1 MTNLNPVFVI
11 PIYKEPSLFTSQ
23 ERMSLINNLGKLS
36 CYKVVLLSHP
46 KLESGI
52 VDFVACNI
60 DIALQ
65 EGLEIIYI
73 ASHHLSS
80 VFSYDRLLKSSKFYL
95 IFSSFSHLV
104 IVQLDVWIFGTNIE
118 TWLALPYAQ
127 IGAPWLGLKG
137 EELSMIG
144 VGNGGLSIRNISI
157 VIRLLESS
165 RSALTFNSIRRGL
178 CLMHGI
184 DQDAIGPSHGLKALS
199 KVNILLMLISL
210 FPILRSKHIFKRVF
224 LEDYYLACLAES
236 NPDITPSLPSLDE
249 AASFSFESFPAQL
262 YAKIGRLP
270 FGCHA
275 FEKHDISFWKGH
287 IEGLK

>member
-1 MTNLNPVFVI
+1 MTNLNPVFII

-23 ERMSLINNLGKLS
+23 EKTSLINNLVKLS
-36 CYKVVLLSHP
+36 RYKVILLSHH
-46 KLESGI
+46 KLESVI
-52 VDFVACNI
+52 VDFLACSI

-65 EGLEIIYI
+65 EGLEIMYI

-80 VFSYDRLLKSSKFYL
+80 VSSYDRLLKSSKFYQ

-127 IGAPWLGLKG
+127 IGAPWLCLKE

-144 VGNGGLSIRNISI
+144 VGNGGLSIRNIRT

-165 RSALTFNSIRRGL
+165 RSALTFDSIRRGL
-178 CLMHGI
+178 CLMYGI
-184 DQDAIGPSHGLKALS
+184 DQDAIGPSHSLKALS
-199 KVNILLMLISL
+199 KVNILLTLINL
-210 FPILRSKHIFKRVF
+210 FPMLRSKHIFKRVF

-249 AASFSFESFPAQL
+249 AASFSFESFPSEL
-262 YAKIGRLP
+262 YARFGRLP

-275 FEKHDISFWKGH
+275 FEKHERSFWKRH